1 MEISKVVQDYCT
13 KFIGEQYSFIADR
26 ILEDGAST
34 LSHRHLRRMIADYYD
49 QYNAPPTQADS
60 NTTVYT
66 YKGEQSIQS
75 LEDALSFFKVDTS
88 IWDVDKY
95 ICNSWDSQS
104 NGNKTVLYQVK
115 LTLVR
120 KKSSVDVFAIKNEA
134 LKHIKSLYPKKVTG
148 GSKEVVVVLSD
159 LHIGAEVARTHIN
172 QHFDVSVVVDRLAE
186 VAAIVNSK
194 KYESVSVCL
203 LGDFIESFTGLN
215 HANTWHELAKHGHGV
230 EVIITAYT
238 VLHNFL
244 NSLNNCKG
252 VYMVSGNHDRVSQK
266 LDQDPTGSVG
276 TLLAFM
282 LDTKSSLNVVFS
294 PLILQ
299 QEIDGIF
306 YILTHNHYN
315 ISKGDIGKVFWEY
328 GKQGLYNVMLGGHYH
343 SRKGKRVYS
352 EVENNLIDQ
361 ANYRQIAVPPIFTG
375 NFYSESNGWS
385 SSSGFVMIENNGCG
399 KPNVFD
405 YSLR

>member
-1 MEISKVVQDYCT
+1 
-13 KFIGEQYSFIADR
+13 
-26 ILEDGAST
+26 
-34 LSHRHLRRMIADYYD
+34 
-49 QYNAPPTQADS
+49 
-60 NTTVYT
+60 
-66 YKGEQSIQS
+66 
-75 LEDALSFFKVDTS
+75 
-88 IWDVDKY
+88 
-95 ICNSWDSQS
+95 
-104 NGNKTVLYQVK
+104 
-115 LTLVR
+115 
-120 KKSSVDVFAIKNEA
+120 
-134 LKHIKSLYPKKVTG
+134 
-148 GSKEVVVVLSD
+148 
-159 LHIGAEVARTHIN
+159 
-172 QHFDVSVVVDRLAE
+172 
-186 VAAIVNSK
+186 
-194 KYESVSVCL
+194 
-203 LGDFIESFTGLN
+203 
-215 HANTWHELAKHGHGV
+215 
-230 EVIITAYT
+230 
-238 VLHNFL
+238 
-244 NSLNNCKG
+244 
-252 VYMVSGNHDRVSQK
+252 MVSGNHDRVSQK

-328 GKQGLYNVMLGGHYH
+328 GKQGVYNVMLGGHYH
-343 SRKGKRVYS
+343 SRKGRRVYS